1 MPLVSLLCQVSAFGI
16 VPCRVELL
24 CRHAMAPGNVLDL
37 PGPPGDDGHVG
48 RLSSQVAARVVSMLF
63 WELFERQDS
72 EYRERILPPVVT
84 ARIAVEQAGTF
95 GWARGDDRRGPGG

>member
-1 MPLVSLLCQVSAFGI
+1 MEG
-16 VPCRVELL
+16 VPVRVA
-24 CRHAMAPGNVLDL
+24 RM
-37 PGPPGDDGHVG
+37 
-48 RLSSQVAARVVSMLF
+48 SS

-72 EYRERILPPVVT
+72 EYRERILPPSVT